1 MDEQQMLQFFASKQ
15 DLMQGLDS
23 LEERM
28 DRKMDVKIDKVLTV
42 LDQQTAILRR
52 LDEERVFTFA
62 HIQKLEK
69 RLEEDEADI
78 RTIKVRLAIA

>member
-1 MDEQQMLQFFASKQ
+1 MTEQQMLEFFASKQ
-15 DLMQGLDS
+15 DLLD
-23 LEERM
+23 LEKRM
-28 DRKMDVKIDKVLTV
+28 DGKMAKHRDAILTV

-52 LDEERVFTFA
+52 MDEERVFTFA

>member
-1 MDEQQMLQFFASKQ
+1 MEEKQMLEYFASKQ
-15 DLMQGLDS
+15 DLLDLKVE
-23 LEERM
+23 LE
-28 DRKMDVKIDKVLTV
+28 DKMTKHRDEILTV

-52 LDEERVFTFA
+52 MDDERVFTFA

-78 RTIKVRLAIA
+78 RTIKMRLAIV

>member
-1 MDEQQMLQFFASKQ
+1 MLEYFASKQ
-15 DLMQGLDS
+15 DLLDLKVE
-23 LEERM
+23 LE
-28 DRKMDVKIDKVLTV
+28 DKMTKHRDEILTV

-52 LDEERVFTFA
+52 MDDERVFTFA

-78 RTIKVRLAIA
+78 RTIKMRLAIV